1 MSTAGSSYVAG
12 PAPRCNTEQGDPSQD
27 LGSTSSLVLHTGLL
41 DKQTPLPTPAPTRWG
56 LRRGSSIVYSFS
68 TSIHVQAVL
77 QVRSHVHRH
86 AWLQN
91 FLLARF
97 PTWERK
103 KKGSF
108 KLIFPFCLKKNCICC
123 LIKICLLFAQISPVD
138 LRFNTLGKLVTSLTS
153 KYTYLTQIQIICFI
167 LHWIHTS

>member
-27 LGSTSSLVLHTGLL
+27 LGSTSSLVLHAGLL

-56 LRRGSSIVYSFS
+56 LRRGSSIIYSFS

-91 FLLARF
+91 FLLASF
-97 PTWERK
+97 PTWEK
-103 KKGSF
+103 KKKKAALNLSS
-108 KLIFPFCLKKNCICC
+108 PSTLKKIVHIVSLKYACS
-123 LIKICLLFAQISPVD
+123 LLKFLQRIWGSIPWVSW
-138 LRFNTLGKLVTSLTS
+138 LHHWLQNILT
-153 KYTYLTQIQIICFI
+153 
-167 LHWIHTS
+167 